1 MGFRRFLFSYL
12 VKESASNLKQVVV
25 TFDGPVDKA
34 SASDVNNYSIDG
46 KVLKTAS

>member
-1 MGFRRFLFSYL
+1 MGFRRFLFACL

-34 SASDVNNYSIDG
+34 LSQSLTIILSMVKS
-46 KVLKTAS
+46 